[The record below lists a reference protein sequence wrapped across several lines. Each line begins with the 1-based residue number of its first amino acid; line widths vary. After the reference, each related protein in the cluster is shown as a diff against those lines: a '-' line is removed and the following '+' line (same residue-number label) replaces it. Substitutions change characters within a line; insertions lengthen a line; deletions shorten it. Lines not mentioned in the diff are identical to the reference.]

1 MFDPGPDR
9 HYLELFITI
18 YRCHGNTEGKDP
30 SCQLVLGEIESTRAV
45 FILWERKSN
54 GLPALEDDSSAAM
67 KRGVSLSLSLV
78 DCLGAISAWFPDDG
92 ANAFDPSIEF

>member
-1 MFDPGPDR
+1 MTTSGIFGFFGCTLPF
-9 HYLELFITI
+9 L
-18 YRCHGNTEGKDP
+18 
-30 SCQLVLGEIESTRAV
+30 SCLKKL
-45 FILWERKSN
+45 ERKSN